1 MSRGQ
6 QKEGP
11 GRAHF
16 DAVVEEDVI
25 YCSHKANL
33 EVPRGIRLPRARK
46 KRVVRAGGCRGQMR
60 YPQWFMPDLSAHLSL
75 SPS

>member
-1 MSRGQ
+1 MVRGQ
-6 QKEGP
+6 HREGT
-11 GRAHF
+11 GRTHF
-16 DAVVEEDVI
+16 DAGVEVDVGS
-25 YCSHKANL
+25 CSHKANF
-33 EVPRGIRLPRARK
+33 EVRREMLLPRARK